1 MRSLCARIQESFD
14 AVEFSYN
21 AAVTGISSIDLENE
35 HACRTQADR
44 LLLQLKVNGPQT
56 ASDLALSL
64 RITGEAV
71 RQQLQKLAADHLIKF
86 QSEKKGV
93 GRPCQ
98 RWKLTK
104 LGEGRFSDAHS
115 LTTVQL
121 IQGIRE
127 SLGEGA
133 LNTILRFR
141 EEEMEG
147 TYRAALRDAKTLS
160 ARIQRL
166 AEIRSHEGYMAEW
179 HEEEDGTFL
188 LIENHCPIYTA
199 ATTCQGFCRSE
210 LSLFQRCLGGD
221 DVRIERTEHILDGS
235 RRCSYKIWPTH
246 ITPGEAPQ

>member
-1 MRSLCARIQESFD
+1 MA
-14 AVEFSYN
+14 
-21 AAVTGISSIDLENE
+21 GISSIDLENE
-35 HACRTQADR
+35 HACRTQGDR
-44 LLLQLKVNGPQT
+44 LLLQLKTNGPQT
-56 ASDLALSL
+56 ASDLALTL

-71 RQQLQKLAADHLIKF
+71 RQQLQKLAADGLIKF

-93 GRPCQ
+93 GRPRQ

-115 LTTVQL
+115 LITVQL

-141 EEEMEG
+141 EEEMEVAYG
-147 TYRAALRDAKTLS
+147 AALTDAATLS
-160 ARIQRL
+160 ARVQRL
-166 AEIRSHEGYMAEW
+166 AEIRSHEGYMTEW
-179 HEEEDGTFL
+179 HEEADGTFL
-188 LIENHCPIYTA
+188 FIENHCPICAA

-221 DVRIERTEHILDGS
+221 NVRIERTEHILSGS
-235 RRCSYKIWPTH
+235 RRCAYKIWPT
-246 ITPGEAPQ
+246 P

>member
-1 MRSLCARIQESFD
+1 MRLLRVGIQWNLVYRRI
-14 AVEFSYN
+14 SYN
-21 AAVTGISSIDLENE
+21 DLMAGISSIDLENE
-35 HACRTQADR
+35 HACRTRADR

-56 ASDLALSL
+56 ASDLALL
-64 RITGEAV
+64 LKITGEAV
-71 RQQLQKLAADHLIKF
+71 RQQLQKLAVDGLVKF

-104 LGEGRFSDAHS
+104 QGEGRFSDAHS
-115 LTTVQL
+115 LVTVQL

-141 EEEMEG
+141 EEEMDVAYG
-147 TYRAALRDAKTLS
+147 AALKDAETLS

-166 AEIRSHEGYMAEW
+166 AEIRSREGYMAEW
-179 HEEEDGTFL
+179 HEEVDGTFL
-188 LIENHCPIYTA
+188 FVENHCSIYA
-199 ATTCQGFCRSE
+199 AAATCQGFCRTE

-221 DVRIERTEHILDGS
+221 NIRIERTEHILEGS
-235 RRCSYKIWPTH
+235 RRCAYKIWP
-246 ITPGEAPQ
+246 IPA

>member
-1 MRSLCARIQESFD
+1 ML
-14 AVEFSYN
+14 
-21 AAVTGISSIDLENE
+21 GISSIDLQNE

-56 ASDLALSL
+56 ASDLALFL
-64 RITGEAV
+64 KITGEAV
-71 RQQLQKLAADHLIKF
+71 RQHLQKLAADGLVKF

-115 LTTVQL
+115 LITVQL

-141 EEEMEG
+141 EEEMEVA
-147 TYRAALRDAKTLS
+147 YCAVLADAKTLS

-166 AEIRSHEGYMAEW
+166 AEIRSREGYMTEW
-179 HEEEDGTFL
+179 HEEPDGTFL
-188 LIENHCPIYTA
+188 FIENHCPIHAA

-210 LSLFQRCLGGD
+210 LSLFRKCLGGD
-221 DVRIERTEHILDGS
+221 NIRIERTEHILSGS
-235 RRCSYKIWPTH
+235 RRCAYKIWPTPH
-246 ITPGEAPQ
+246 NR